1 MVEEI
6 LNSAGIKNKPTRFL
20 KPPNCTYAVWFD
32 RYSKS
37 GADMKKT
44 IYNHSCSIE
53 LYSYEIDN
61 AAERAIE
68 RELDKRA
75 LEYTKQERVWLQSEQ
90 LWEVIYTFDY
100 KAKEAL

>member
-6 LNSAGIKNKPTRFL
+6 LNDAGIRNKPTRFL
-20 KPPNCTYAVWFD
+20 KPPKGTYAVWFD
-32 RYSKS
+32 RYTKS
-37 GADMKKT
+37 GADMRKT

-53 LYSYEIDN
+53 LYSSEIDDI
-61 AAERAIE
+61 AEKLIE
-68 RELDKRA
+68 IELDKRA

-100 KAKEAL
+100 KAKEAI